1 MTIRLLLVGAADVVN
16 GRFSEPERSGEIK
29 RMSEFIKELSKN
41 LTDIGREILETAKH
55 KAKISTLFDIFTEK
69 VIPTF
74 VSEKDLK
81 EYYEK
86 RMEEVNEFIYKL

>member
-1 MTIRLLLVGAADVVN
+1 
-16 GRFSEPERSGEIK
+16 
-29 RMSEFIKELSKN
+29 MSDFFKN
-41 LTDIGREILETAKH
+41 LMELGEEFLETLKH
-55 KAKISTLFDIFTEK
+55 KTKLSTIFDLYTEK

-86 RMEEVNEFIYKL
+86 KMEEVNDFINKL

>member
-1 MTIRLLLVGAADVVN
+1 MA
-16 GRFSEPERSGEIK
+16 
-29 RMSEFIKELSKN
+29 
-41 LTDIGREILETAKH
+41 EILKQLQDLGEEFLETIKH
-55 KAKISTLFDIFTEK
+55 KLKLSTFFDLYSEK

-86 RMEEVNEFIYKL
+86 RMEEVNKLIDKL

>member
-1 MTIRLLLVGAADVVN
+1 
-16 GRFSEPERSGEIK
+16 
-29 RMSEFIKELSKN
+29 MSEFIKQIREL
-41 LTDIGREILETAKH
+41 GEEFLETLKH
-55 KAKISTLFDIFTEK
+55 KTKLSTIFDLYTEK

-86 RMEEVNEFIYKL
+86 KMQEVNDIIDKL

>member
-1 MTIRLLLVGAADVVN
+1 MEN
-16 GRFSEPERSGEIK
+16 GRYFK
-29 RMSEFIKELSKN
+29 NMAEFIKQMKEL
-41 LTDIGREILETAKH
+41 GEEFLETLKH
-55 KAKISTLFDIFTEK
+55 KTKLSTIFDLYTEK

-86 RMEEVNEFIYKL
+86 RMEEFNNFIDKL

>member
-1 MTIRLLLVGAADVVN
+1 MAEFFKQLLELGEEFFETI
-16 GRFSEPERSGEIK
+16 
-29 RMSEFIKELSKN
+29 
-41 LTDIGREILETAKH
+41 KH
-55 KAKISTLFDIFTEK
+55 KTKLSTIFDMYTEK

-86 RMEEVNEFIYKL
+86 RMEEVNKLIDKL